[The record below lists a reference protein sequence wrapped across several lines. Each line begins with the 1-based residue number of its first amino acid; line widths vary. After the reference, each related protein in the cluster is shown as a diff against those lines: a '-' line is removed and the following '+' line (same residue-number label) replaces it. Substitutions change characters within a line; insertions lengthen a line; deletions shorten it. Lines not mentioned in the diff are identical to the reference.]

1 MITKILL
8 VDVSS
13 TDLLIIKNMLSD
25 FTVFTSRN
33 GVEALKAIEEN
44 PDIDLVVLDLNM
56 PVMDVTIVDTSSY
69 TSQYEVKSLYVELYE
84 EMLENVPIDMAKLD
98 EYQSLLDALKRD
110 DGA

>member
-1 MITKILL
+1 LWYNISKETSNNSAKEPSMITKILL

-69 TSQYEVKSLYVELYE
+69 TS
-84 EMLENVPIDMAKLD
+84 
-98 EYQSLLDALKRD
+98 
-110 DGA
+110 

>member
-1 MITKILL
+1 
-8 VDVSS
+8 
-13 TDLLIIKNMLSD
+13 MLSD

-69 TSQYEVKSLYVELYE
+69 TS
-84 EMLENVPIDMAKLD
+84 
-98 EYQSLLDALKRD
+98 
-110 DGA
+110 

>member
-1 MITKILL
+1 MIANFRCHYLSNFFDKSHKILWYNISKETSNNSAEEPSMITKILL

-33 GVEALKAIEEN
+33 GVEVLKAIEEN

-69 TSQYEVKSLYVELYE
+69 TS
-84 EMLENVPIDMAKLD
+84 
-98 EYQSLLDALKRD
+98 
-110 DGA
+110 